1 MTREAT
7 KELLKSETGAVFLHL
22 LKINIEGEDS
32 LYFVD
37 NNEYIRS
44 NGVDYMPVAFK
55 VVLPSDEKTPCQIVI
70 DNVDR
75 QISLFIKNHRK
86 KQVTVAISI
95 IIAQN
100 PDVVERGPMN
110 FILRNIKIDSATVSG
125 ELYDFYIY
133 DRKIPEGSYR
143 PSDFPGL
150 F

>member
-7 KELLKSETGAVFLHL
+7 QELLKSETGAVFLHL
-22 LKINIEGEDS
+22 LKISIDGENP

-37 NNEYIRS
+37 NNEYVRS
-44 NGVDYMPVAFK
+44 NNKDYMPVAFK

-86 KQVTVAISI
+86 KQITVSISI

-100 PDVVERGPMN
+100 PDVIERGPMD
-110 FILRNIKIDSATVSG
+110 FILRNVRIDSTTVSG

-143 PSDFPGL
+143 PNDYPGL